1 MGVTKLL
8 PNVGP
13 LCKVENFFEA
23 ARNRVIG
30 VDAHVWLHHFA
41 YACAE
46 DIVARSDF
54 EPLAKMFIQRCQFL
68 LGHGIML
75 VIVFDGGSMPAKGR
89 TAQQRAQT
97 QARQYARH
105 TFGEQVTLPIQAMR
119 AAVKI
124 TDECIKVVISKLR
137 MAGMPYVVAPYEA
150 DAQLA
155 WLSEKGHIWAAL
167 TVDSDFIVHGVTRT
181 FFKVNY
187 RNGTC
192 FLVDYEELLTPGN
205 WPDSPQFRSSFLQ
218 LLSKGKADFLLGYAL
233 AVGCDYDT
241 KVSEIGPARAEKAL
255 QHILDRNAEGLK
267 GLSSGDNDAVK
278 EVLRLIASE
287 MAELGGDG
295 QQIATFPERA
305 LKAVL
310 AFRHPLVYDIARK
323 VVITKDGLDCA
334 AACRD
339 MSFLGAAIDHEDAP
353 KRAAGDLSPDGNQR
367 IDLPPMSVHLAISM
381 PSRLS
386 AAMIDGAV
394 LPREPVRAN
403 TVAMLHKWLDTR
415 HGLGD
420 MGLSNAN
427 KETLVQAVENRM
439 EVEESIEARGDRV
452 LLRDPAGRS
461 LQAIILE
468 LHPEQNWHFLEDT
481 PGRYPLPTEGWISDR
496 EQIQRE
502 APLVDAIIWYMHWE
516 HTLRQDGNLGFLDY
530 AWQRVKEMPKL
541 VDFEYHPAPPGQT
554 PYGSRQARCMFR
566 VKVPASMRSASHMV
580 WMEATSTAM
589 RGLRPR
595 VSSFIRARCTCASS
609 LCLIIHS
616 VPHHFLLLPC
626 DLQIE
631 HGARS
636 LDGCSRHRNQPT
648 QIQLLKLL
656 HSSTL

>member
-105 TFGEQVTLPIQAMR
+105 TFGEQVTLP
-119 AAVKI
+119 
-124 TDECIKVVISKLR
+124 
-137 MAGMPYVVAPYEA
+137 
-150 DAQLA
+150 
-155 WLSEKGHIWAAL
+155 
-167 TVDSDFIVHGVTRT
+167 SD
-181 FFKVNY
+181 
-187 RNGTC
+187 
-192 FLVDYEELLTPGN
+192 P
-205 WPDSPQFRSSFLQ
+205 
-218 LLSKGKADFLLGYAL
+218 DFLLGYAL

-295 QQIATFPERA
+295 QQIATFPDRA

-439 EVEESIEARGDRV
+439 EVGESIEARGDRV

-468 LHPEQNWHFLEDT
+468 LHPEQNWHFSEDT

-566 VKVPASMRSASHMV
+566 VKVPASIDAAAMASSSALRASKFFCTSSSSRARSARRSSSSC
-580 WMEATSTAM
+580 AS
-589 RGLRPR
+589 RSFLR
-595 VSSFIRARCTCASS
+595 VSSDTRCSRSRVIRA
-609 LCLIIHS
+609 
-616 VPHHFLLLPC
+616 
-626 DLQIE
+626 
-631 HGARS
+631 
-636 LDGCSRHRNQPT
+636 
-648 QIQLLKLL
+648 
-656 HSSTL
+656 